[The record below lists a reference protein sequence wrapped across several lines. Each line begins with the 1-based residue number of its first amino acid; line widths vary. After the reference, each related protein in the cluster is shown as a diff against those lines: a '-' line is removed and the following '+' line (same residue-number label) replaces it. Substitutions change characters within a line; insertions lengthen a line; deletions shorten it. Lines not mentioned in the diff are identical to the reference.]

1 MFKKILNTFRKA
13 KTTPEAPSGTS
24 KDPKPVSDVP
34 LIEGVANQVDTRAI
48 RLNTVDVARTQTRG
62 TSVGG
67 ATLIDPIKF

>member
-1 MFKKILNTFRKA
+1 MFKKILEIVRKP
-13 KTTPEAPSGTS
+13 KTAPEAPTGSS
-24 KDPKPVSDVP
+24 KDPKPVSEVP
-34 LIEGVANQVDTRAI
+34 LIEGGANQVDTRAI

>member
-1 MFKKILNTFRKA
+1 MFKKILEAIRKPKSTA
-13 KTTPEAPSGTS
+13 EAPAGAS
-24 KDPKPVSDVP
+24 KDPKPVSEVP
-34 LIEGVANQVDTRAI
+34 LIEGGANQVDTRAI